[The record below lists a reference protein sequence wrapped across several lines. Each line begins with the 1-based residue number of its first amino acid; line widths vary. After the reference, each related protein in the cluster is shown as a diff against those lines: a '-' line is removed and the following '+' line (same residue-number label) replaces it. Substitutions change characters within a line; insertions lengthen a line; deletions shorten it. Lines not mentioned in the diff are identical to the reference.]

1 MLNETL
7 SLLRPF
13 YLYTIVSSKGG
24 SPPPLPLKTSLLFS
38 FTKNPKILFAP
49 PFNEKTQWKATYM
62 KQQKWIYQIFLEA
75 DRPHQVSLDI
85 GFKSHLLSMKKKHTP
100 TTDIITAIQTA
111 KWSKSTHTH
120 THIYIYYIY
129 VNNILF
135 RIFKGKVVNLKIPR
149 ISLQKV
155 CPPCPILRLFGFF
168 LE

>member
-1 MLNETL
+1 MWLLNRIFWGTHFHSIYNGSDSFTGFL
-7 SLLRPF
+7 VISL
-13 YLYTIVSSKGG
+13 VSLIFSSCVKWNTFFITTF
-24 SPPPLPLKTSLLFS
+24 LPLHNSFIQGWFTPSPSFENLPLLFS

-120 THIYIYYIY
+120 THIYILHIC
-129 VNNILF
+129 
-135 RIFKGKVVNLKIPR
+135 K
-149 ISLQKV
+149 
-155 CPPCPILRLFGFF
+155 
-168 LE
+168 